1 LLLAAMTLTFLIVV
15 ASLPANA
22 AKEPESGKGSPP
34 AGWLWMDRT
43 ALALARLLFD
53 VSALH
58 LQFWNVPRRVE
69 TAELRPSALTTAKQ
83 VVFELQRLLI
93 NHSRADQEHEIR
105 IR

>member
-1 LLLAAMTLTFLIVV
+1 MLLGGIH
-15 ASLPANA
+15 A
-22 AKEPESGKGSPP
+22 AKEPETGQGSPP

-43 ALALARLLFD
+43 ALALARLLID

-58 LQFWNVPRRVE
+58 LQFWHVRRRVE
-69 TAELRPSALTTAKQ
+69 TCRDGRAKTVSALTTAKQ